1 LRVKG
6 VAVFPGKEEHATL
19 SHCFFERFLTD
30 GPDEIDLQFRA
41 PAVESGQF
49 FQGLIVSLVVVA
61 EEPILLLIGFFGL
74 FQTVRAAEIQVDEVG
89 VFRVLLQFPVLTD
102 GALEDI
108 VEVVVF
114 VIRIY
119 KSEIFHPVFGAG
131 HGLSMIIDCL
141 GLLIDPFLVKF
152 IPVLVVIIT
161 LVIIDTV
168 RGGIQAVVI
177 AATTGIVSLLAV
189 VVIPLEGV
197 HIRKD
202 IISGQVALDMKHLMR
217 KRVSL

>member
-1 LRVKG
+1 MRIEG
-6 VAVFPGKEEHATL
+6 VAVFPGKEEHAAL
-19 SHCFFERFLTD
+19 GHGFFERFLAD

-41 PAVESGQF
+41 PAVEGGQL
-49 FQGLIVSLVVVA
+49 FQGLIVILVVVA
-61 EEPILLLIGFFGL
+61 EVPILLFIGFFGFL
-74 FQTVRAAEIQVDEVG
+74 QAVGAAEIHIDEVG
-89 VFRVLLQFPVLTD
+89 MFRVFLQFPVLAD

-141 GLLIDPFLVKF
+141 GLFVYIFLVIF
-152 IPVLVVIIT
+152 IPVLIVIIT

-177 AATTGIVSLLAV
+177 AATTGIVSLLV
-189 VVIPLEGV
+189 VVFLPLEGV
-197 HIRKD
+197 HITED
-202 IISGQVALDMKHLMR
+202 ILCGQVALDMKHLVR